1 MSPQAPWL
9 QHPKA
14 VDQRLFVAEGFDGA
28 YKCKTKCGSLQILH
42 YNPND
47 RLSPTSM
54 KVVHTFGPEQEEI
67 IVLARKDPRHAIA
80 AYLEIAVEDLSEE
93 ALASS
98 AGVHLGPRGGGMGHL
113 LTRSC

>member
-1 MSPQAPWL
+1 MSSQAPWL

-14 VDQRLFVAEGFDGA
+14 ADQRLFVAEGFDGT
-28 YKCKTKCGSLQILH
+28 YKCKTKYGSLQILH

-67 IVLARKDPRHAIA
+67 IILARKDPRHAIA